1 MVAFLAMLLLPFS
14 LFSQEYGQNLFESFE
29 NGIPENWTQDT
40 VVGNVGWVKETG
52 GTLPTGAFDGQARLK
67 FSANATI
74 TTDAVARLITPDLN
88 KIAGGDSEQLNF
100 SEIIDPVL
108 IFAHA
113 QEKWTNDF
121 DVLRI
126 LYRTSADGK
135 WNKLKEYDN
144 YISKWTVDTVS
155 LAVVSGSPFLQLA
168 FEATDNLGRGVV
180 IDRVEVRSAPSCFAP
195 TMLTVENISNDSA
208 DIRWSGSWDVESF
221 SLKVSTVPLTPE
233 QLEDEA
239 FKADVFDEI
248 LKRTRK
254 ATVKN
259 LPADAKFY
267 FYIRSNCYGEYST
280 WAVDSFRTDNFL
292 EFPYFENFNY
302 RATPGYPTRME
313 GWYYGSSEDSFD
325 PFVNTGR
332 EDVKEKYS
340 NDTSFVLSFYG
351 KHYYLDFGGA
361 DGFMI
366 PAKGYSYAVM
376 PKLPD
381 TVDIEK
387 MYLSF
392 RTIRTEV
399 RASNYRIIVGMM
411 DNPRD
416 LNTFEAVDTIEIQS
430 VNVLEEPFVS
440 FKNYKGKG
448 KNIAFLSKFDVE
460 NCFNIDDLRLDYVSP
475 ITKVN
480 NFKIGIPSA
489 TSISIDFDA
498 DYANYEVVASTT
510 KVAESYLSTATN
522 VIRAT
527 IADKGVVDGLT
538 AGQHY
543 FVYVRATDGNEF
555 GEWSNV
561 RYVYMPGKVESLP
574 FMLGGEIDTKG
585 TSTHPNWSGGNTYIY
600 KVGKDIDKV
609 INSPAY
615 YNGAIALFNG
625 NTPSFEA
632 INASQNGISTAPTKF
647 IARCNVSSSVAF
659 IPGMYTALVM
669 PEITDFDNA
678 RVTFY
683 IQNLPD
689 NNAFSSTV
697 VGLLS
702 DANDISTFTP
712 IDTINLKDG
721 ESKNVFFDLGKHAS
735 KGKFFAIYAST
746 DDVAGKANDNR
757 FFIDNVEVV
766 NMPPCPDPIDFTF
779 TSAPNDPSKV
789 TMTWNANGANAWVVR
804 ISEQAYSPD
813 EMDGERAVYIYNDTV
828 STNSLT
834 LENLQFPKHKYY
846 YSLRSICDEETYG
859 EWTYFESFE
868 TECYTTEEL
877 PYVENFNK
885 YAVDVYSDVFAAPC
899 LATQLVQNSGKKD
912 YYPQIIN
919 ILGVLGNNRLALQK
933 QTNNNTYVAFPQM
946 EKSPSQLQISFDVYW
961 TDINTSISVGV
972 MENPYDSLS
981 FTEVKRITYTDG
993 RTNQTVRYVVS
1004 LADYAGKGE
1013 HIAISTNSDS
1023 KVYGM
1028 TMAEIFIDN
1037 VLIEEIN
1044 NCVRPE
1050 EVKLTEMFADSV
1062 RLEWKSMKDVNKWAV
1077 LLSNKELTLDE
1088 LLDPLKKEEEDKD
1101 PVLPPI
1107 LPPKKAAAEFDLR
1120 IDTVDS
1126 NPAIIRN
1133 LTPNTPYF
1141 VYVKSLC
1148 DDNSSSMWS
1157 NVVSI
1162 STACVEIS
1170 PENSPV
1176 ETFEANNRGVVPACF
1191 MVGNVSSKY
1200 DMSTMPMT
1208 AAGIAHSGN
1217 LSLYFSSQVSGT
1229 TISNGAYAI
1238 TSRINID
1245 DIRKLQ
1251 ISMWGSVGD
1260 PSYATVNYARS
1271 LIVGV
1276 ITDPFNIST
1285 FVPVDTLNLGIEWRP
1300 YDVSFANYDGDDY
1313 GGKGQYV
1320 MFMSDFNLDNV
1331 AFIDDITFGLQKD
1344 CYTSVEIGTVT
1355 DNSVDV
1361 VVKGTAPYQVVY
1373 SDKMLSEEELA
1384 NMESIDIEKGNST
1397 TISNLNSNT
1406 DYYVYARSTCDEA
1419 WSEWSTVEVVRTNC
1433 VATITLPYTDGFEKN
1448 LAYGYA
1454 ANPECWFSYYKKGD
1468 VVYPQVQENA
1478 YDGERSVLLE
1488 SASATEQAY
1497 LVTSEIADAAV
1508 AECMAVFYTQPY
1520 LDRGYSETPSL
1531 VVGVV
1536 DDVNN
1541 IADSFVPVDTIML
1554 SGYDWTRQ
1562 EVFFA
1567 NYGGKG
1573 AHIAFMSDYALNNQ
1587 LKGAFYIDDVLIEV
1601 VPKCARPKGFEFVAH
1616 TDTSITVSFTH
1627 DSAVK
1632 CEVMAGPVG
1641 FDPELKGAGII
1652 TESVNND
1659 TVEAKG
1665 LDANTEYDLYV
1676 RTFCNEVDAS
1686 PWTFAGTYFT
1696 VQDYIKELPYV
1707 YSFEDPTENAKWG
1720 FIQNGQTDKWYI
1732 GTDTAHAVAEKN
1744 DPNDNALYVSYDAG
1758 LTMEYLNYV
1767 APDAGGEN
1775 PPIIIKG
1782 TKAGE
1787 KEELNPQ
1794 SFSWAYRTV
1803 YFEPG
1808 VYDVSYTWTCTGN
1821 TDERGRTSTD
1831 FMKVVFVPSTASL
1844 CSDSRGGAGVNFG
1857 GDIVYMEPYRM
1868 EDYEDVIDASGSYY
1882 IEDPR
1887 AGQIEF
1893 PCMQGN
1899 NGWTTSACEVM
1910 IEEAGMYHMAF
1921 AWVNYQEGT
1930 TIEKIRS
1937 GAIDDISIVRQSC
1950 SAPYNLEKT
1959 SFGSSTSDFT
1969 WSSLEEG
1976 AEYIVKVTSNVRA
1989 NFEDLTDA
1997 DFDFIDTV
2005 STKSV
2010 TATGLTPSTYY
2021 NIYVATL
2028 CGADNVSSWSEPL
2041 GFETLCAPFKV
2052 DSLYTFDGIS
2062 SIPQCFVAGHKKT
2075 GSTNY
2080 KAPTISRNNS
2090 SYIFDRTGVYSSTSS
2105 ENGAAIQFTHPGGNN
2120 TTQGRGNAGGYLVFP
2135 MFEGDLN
2142 DYTLTF
2148 WMRCMY
2154 HNVSTDANGKH
2165 DFATTAYLGG
2175 TYARKISVGT
2185 MTDPNDPS
2193 TFELL
2198 QVCDYPYSSS
2208 VLSGKKVEDDPTGS
2222 NYWVKFSV
2230 PLANAQGQFLVF
2242 MDEDY
2247 GKRNNWVIIDDV
2259 MVSAKYCKE
2268 PENVIVESVKMN
2280 SAEITFNGEAEKYV
2294 VEISTS
2300 KDFDEVLVHDT
2311 ITSLSYSFENLE
2323 SKTQYFVRVQSVC
2336 SAFEKSDWS
2345 TITFKTLRGVVFD
2358 ETFPESMVCP
2368 DDWARS
2374 NDGKRVASVLD
2385 VNGAVFDYTPVSDS
2399 KSGWI
2404 SVDPIFEKGL
2414 FSSRHMVATL
2424 ANSSASWLFAPAL
2437 DLNDSTAKYHLSFNV
2452 ALTASTLSDP
2462 ISDEDKKDVGNK
2474 FVVLVSEDAGR
2485 TWLSSNITE
2494 WGSDG
2499 DYSLFD
2505 IPNTGAS
2512 YSVDLTKFAGKSI
2525 QIAFCAEALGAAGRT
2540 DLHLDDVHVN
2550 IFKEDLK
2557 QADICQSMDFEDEN
2571 FMITS
2576 DNLVIGENN
2585 FTKWSLASKEDVL
2598 NKLTLNVVAMKETY
2612 LPVVNICEEGSYSDN
2627 ENGFIGLTKSG
2638 RYKRKL
2644 PSVNNCDSVV
2654 ILDLN
2659 VIPVVKQQIFDTI
2672 CQGQVFTWN
2681 GKEYSRTG
2689 IYSETLQSVV
2699 TGCDSIVTLVLT
2711 VNAAISYT
2719 EYAYICYGES
2729 YDFYG
2734 QTITESGSYEK
2745 LIKTPGAC
2753 DSLVTLVATV
2763 LPDYTNVVINDVIAE
2778 GEVYNKNGFVGITKP
2793 GKYELPLKSKVGDC
2807 DSIVTLNLVVG
2818 TATDYAEVNICFGET
2833 YQFGSQTISTS
2844 GQYIEKF
2851 AEDSIVLLNAT
2862 VLPDLRQTIDVNIC
2876 KGESYNKN
2884 GFENLTETG
2893 TYTKEYR
2900 SVDGCDSTI
2909 TLNLRVLNGETI
2921 KVTDTITTAEL
2932 PYDYMTL
2939 HYDVSTTPGTYKGT
2953 VVLEAENCKD
2963 IIEHTLVVLL
2973 EDAIDNVEETE
2984 LVLIPNPVNASGTLY
2999 VEAEFTV
3006 DEREGMLVEVFNS
3019 IGQRVY
3025 VDAPSV
3031 YPVEINGL
3039 SERGVYV
3046 VRIITGEGSIYQGKV
3061 VVK

>member
-14 LFSQEYGQNLFESFE
+14 IFSQEYGQNLFESFE
-29 NGIPENWTQDT
+29 NGIPENWYQDT
-40 VVGNVGWVKETG
+40 ISGNAGWVKETG

-67 FSANATI
+67 FTANATV

-88 KIAGGDSEQLNF
+88 KIGGGDSEQLIF
-100 SEIIDPVL
+100 SQIIDPVL

-144 YISKWTVDTVS
+144 YISKWTVDTIS

-221 SLKVSTVPLTPE
+221 SLKVSTVPLTAE
-233 QLEDEA
+233 QLEDQS
-239 FKADVFDEI
+239 FQADVFDKVLE
-248 LKRTRK
+248 RTRK

-292 EFPYFENFNY
+292 KFPYFENFNF
-302 RATPGYPTRME
+302 RSTPGYPTRME

-332 EDVKEKYS
+332 EDTKEKYS

-361 DGFMI
+361 TGFMI
-366 PAKGYSYAVM
+366 PAKSYSYAVM

-381 TVDIEK
+381 SVNIEK

-392 RTIRTEV
+392 KTIRTEV
-399 RASNYRIIVGMM
+399 MSSNYRIIVGMM
-411 DNPRD
+411 ENPRD

-430 VNVLEEPFVS
+430 VNVLEEPFVY
-440 FKNYKGKG
+440 FKNYTGKG
-448 KNIAFLSKFDVE
+448 KNIAFLSRFDVE
-460 NCFNIDDLRLDYVSP
+460 NCFNIDDLRLDYVSSVA
-475 ITKVN
+475 KVN
-480 NFKIGIPSA
+480 DFKIGIPSS
-489 TSISIDFDA
+489 TSISIDVDA
-498 DYANYEVVASTT
+498 DYANYEVVVSPAKVADSLLSTT
-510 KVAESYLSTATN
+510 TATG
-522 VIRAT
+522 VVRKT
-527 IADKGVVDGLT
+527 IADKGVIDGLT

-543 FVYVRATDGNEF
+543 FVYVRATDGKEF

-561 RYVYMPGKVESLP
+561 RYVYMPGKVETLP

-647 IARCNVSSSVAF
+647 VARCNVSSSVAF

-683 IQNLPD
+683 IQNIAD

-712 IDTINLKDG
+712 IDTINLNDG
-721 ESKNVFFDLGKHAS
+721 ESKNVFYDLGKHSA

-746 DDVAGKANDNR
+746 DDIEGKAKDNR
-757 FFIDNVEVV
+757 FFIDNIEVV
-766 NMPPCPDPIDFTF
+766 NMPPCPDPTNFTF

-789 TMTWNANGANAWVVR
+789 TMTWDANGANAWVVR

-813 EMDGERAVYIYNDTV
+813 DMDSEKAVYVYNDTV
-828 STNSLT
+828 KTNSLT

-846 YSLRSICDEETYG
+846 YSLRSICDAETFG

-868 TECYTTEEL
+868 TECYTTEKL
-877 PYVENFNK
+877 PYVEDFND
-885 YAVDVYSDVFAAPC
+885 YTVNIQSEVLTAPC
-899 LATQLVQNSGKKD
+899 LYTQMVKSTFQNAF
-912 YYPQIIN
+912 YPHVIN
-919 ILGVLGNNRLALQK
+919 ILGVLGNNRFAFQK
-933 QTNNNTYVAFPQM
+933 QTNGMDTYVAFPRM
-946 EKSPSQLQISFDVYW
+946 EKLPNQLQISFDVYW
-961 TDINTSISVGV
+961 TEINTSISVGV

-981 FTEVKRITYTDG
+981 FNEVKRITYADG

-1004 LADYAGKGE
+1004 LADYTGKGE
-1013 HIAISTNSDS
+1013 YIAISTNSDS
-1023 KVYGM
+1023 KKHGM
-1028 TMAEIFIDN
+1028 SAAEIFIDN
-1037 VLIEEIN
+1037 VVIEEIN

-1062 RLEWKSMKDVNKWAV
+1062 RLEWKQIKDVNKWAV
-1077 LLSNKELTLDE
+1077 LLSSKELTLE
-1088 LLDPLKKEEEDKD
+1088 QLLDPLKQEEKEEE
-1101 PVLPPI
+1101 PLLPPI
-1107 LPPKKAAAEFDLR
+1107 KTAAAAFDVR

-1148 DDNSSSMWS
+1148 DDNSASMWS
-1157 NVVSI
+1157 NVISI
-1162 STACVEIS
+1162 STACVDIV
-1170 PENSPV
+1170 PGTSPV
-1176 ETFEANNRGVVPACF
+1176 ENFDANDRGSVPTCF
-1191 MVGNVSSKY
+1191 MVGNVSSRY
-1200 DMSTMPMT
+1200 DMNAMPMT
-1208 AAGIAHSGN
+1208 TPAFAHSGS
-1217 LSLYFSSQVSGT
+1217 LSLQFRSQVSGT
-1229 TISNGAYAI
+1229 TITNGAYAI

-1245 DIRKLQ
+1245 DINKLH
-1251 ISMWGSVGD
+1251 ISLWGCVGD
-1260 PSYATVNYARS
+1260 PGYATVNYARS
-1271 LIVGV
+1271 LIIGV
-1276 ITDPFNIST
+1276 VTDPFNIST
-1285 FVPVDTLNLGIEWRP
+1285 FLPVDTLNLGIEWRP
-1300 YDVSFANYDGDDY
+1300 YDISFAKDDKYY
-1313 GGKGQYV
+1313 GAGEDYYV
-1320 MFMSDFNLDNV
+1320 IFMSDFNLDNI
-1331 AFIDDITFGLQKD
+1331 AFIDDITFGLQKN
-1344 CYTSVEIGTVT
+1344 CYTSVELSNVKE
-1355 DNSVDV
+1355 NSVDV
-1361 VVKGTAPYQVVY
+1361 LVSGTAPYQVVY
-1373 SDKMLSEEELA
+1373 SDKMLSDEELG
-1384 NMESIDIEKGNST
+1384 NMKPIDIEKGNST

-1406 DYYVYARSTCDEA
+1406 NYYVYARSTCDKV

-1433 VATITLPYTDGFEKN
+1433 VEKLTLPFMDGFEKN

-1454 ANPECWFSYYKKGD
+1454 ANPDCWFSYYKKGD
-1468 VVYPQVQENA
+1468 VVYPQVHLNA
-1478 YDGERSVLLE
+1478 YKGERSVLLE

-1508 AECMAVFYTQPY
+1508 AECMAVFYAQPY
-1520 LDRGYSETPSL
+1520 LDRGYTEIPAL

-1536 DDVNN
+1536 EDINN

-1554 SGYDWTRQ
+1554 SGSDWARQ

-1573 AHIAFMSDYALNNQ
+1573 THVAFMSDYALNNQ
-1587 LKGAFYIDDVLIEV
+1587 LKGSFFIDDVLIEV
-1601 VPKCARPKGFEFVAH
+1601 VPKCARPKEFAFVAH
-1616 TDTSITVSFTH
+1616 TDTSISVSFKH

-1632 CEVMAGPVG
+1632 CEVIAGPVG

-1652 TESVNND
+1652 TECASND
-1659 TVEAKG
+1659 TAEAKG
-1665 LDANTEYDLYV
+1665 LTQNTKYDLYV

-1696 VQDYIKELPYV
+1696 VPEYIKELPYV
-1707 YSFEDPTENAKWG
+1707 YSFDDPSENAKWG
-1720 FIQNGQTDKWYI
+1720 FVQDNQTDKWYI
-1732 GTDTAHAVAEKN
+1732 GTDTAYAVSETNTN
-1744 DPNDNALYVSYDAG
+1744 DTALYVSFDGG
-1758 LTMEYLNYV
+1758 LSMKYLNYV
-1767 APDAGGEN
+1767 VSEGGSEN
-1775 PPIIIKG
+1775 PPIKLAPR
-1782 TKAGE
+1782 KLS
-1787 KEELNPQ
+1787 KEGSEAVLNPY

-1803 YFEPG
+1803 YLEAG

-1821 TDERGRTSTD
+1821 TDGRTSTD
-1831 FMKVVFVPSTASL
+1831 FMKVVFVPSTATL
-1844 CSDSRGGAGVNFG
+1844 CSDNRGGAGINFD
-1857 GDIVYMEPYRM
+1857 GDITYMTPYRM
-1868 EDYEDVIDASGSYY
+1868 EGYVDLIDASGSYY

-1887 AGQIEF
+1887 AGQIEY

-1899 NGWTTSACEVM
+1899 SGWTKSQCEVM
-1910 IEEAGMYHMAF
+1910 IEEAGMYNMAF
-1921 AWVNYQEGT
+1921 AWVNYPEGT
-1930 TIEKIRS
+1930 TTETIRS

-1976 AEYIVKVTSNVRA
+1976 VEYIVKVTSNVKA

-2005 STKSV
+2005 STKYV
-2010 TATGLTPSTYY
+2010 KATGLAPSTYY

-2028 CGADNVSSWSEPL
+2028 CGADNASSWSEPL

-2052 DSLYTFDGIS
+2052 DSVYTFDGIS
-2062 SIPQCFVAGHKKT
+2062 AIPQCFVAGHKKT

-2080 KAPTISRNNS
+2080 KVPTIARNNS
-2090 SYIFDRTGVYSSTSS
+2090 SYIFDRTGVYSSTLS
-2105 ENGAAIQFTHPGGNN
+2105 ENGAAIQITHPGGNN

-2148 WMRCMY
+2148 WMRCIY
-2154 HNVSTDANGKH
+2154 NDVKADADGKH
-2165 DFATTAYLGG
+2165 ALTTAYVGG
-2175 TYARKISVGT
+2175 TYARRISVGT

-2193 TFELL
+2193 TFKLL
-2198 QVCDYPYSSS
+2198 QVCTYPYNSSA
-2208 VLSGKKVEDDPTGS
+2208 LSGKKLEDDVTGS

-2230 PLANAQGQFLVF
+2230 PLASAQGQFLVF

-2247 GKRNNWVIIDDV
+2247 GKRYNWVMIDDV

-2268 PENVIVESVKMN
+2268 PENVIVESVKKN
-2280 SAEITFNGEAEKYV
+2280 SAEITFKGEAEKYV
-2294 VEISTS
+2294 VELSTN
-2300 KDFDEVLVHDT
+2300 KEFDKVLVRDT
-2311 ITSLSYSFENLE
+2311 ITSLSYKFEQLD
-2323 SKTQYFVRVQSVC
+2323 SKTQYFVRVQSIC
-2336 SAFEKSDWS
+2336 SVFEKSDWS

-2368 DDWARS
+2368 DDWTRS

-2385 VNGAVFDYTPVSDS
+2385 VKETKFDYTPADS
-2399 KSGWI
+2399 KNGWA
-2404 SVDPIFEKGL
+2404 SVEPMFENGL
-2414 FSSRHMVATL
+2414 FSSRHMAALLV
-2424 ANSSASWLFAPAL
+2424 NSSASWLFTPGL
-2437 DLNDSTAKYHLSFNV
+2437 DLNDATAKYHLSFNV
-2452 ALTASTLSDP
+2452 ALTAMGLNEP
-2462 ISDEDKKDVGNK
+2462 ISDEDKKDVNNK
-2474 FVVLVSEDAGR
+2474 FVVLVSDDGGK

-2494 WGSDG
+2494 WGSNG

-2512 YSVDLTKFAGKSI
+2512 YSVDLTKYAGKSI
-2525 QIAFCAEALGAAGRT
+2525 QIAFCAEALGAAGAT
-2540 DLHLDDVHVN
+2540 ELHLDDVHVN
-2550 IFKEDLK
+2550 VYREDLK
-2557 QADICQSMDFEDEN
+2557 QVPLCQSMDFEDEN

-2576 DNLVIGENN
+2576 DNLTIGEND
-2585 FTKWSLASKEDVL
+2585 FTKWTLSSKEDVL
-2598 NKLTLNVVAMKETY
+2598 YKLVLDVTEMKETY

-2627 ENGFIGLTKSG
+2627 QNGFIGLTKSG

-2644 PSVNNCDSVV
+2644 RSVNGCDSVV

-2659 VIPVVKQQIFDTI
+2659 IVPAVEHQIFDTI
-2672 CQGQVFTWN
+2672 CQGQSITWN
-2681 GKEYSRTG
+2681 GKEYNRTG
-2689 IYSETLQSVV
+2689 IYSDTLPSVL
-2699 TGCDSIVTLVLT
+2699 TGCDSIVSLVLT
-2711 VNAAISYT
+2711 VNAAIPYT
-2719 EYAYICYGES
+2719 EYAYICHGES

-2734 QTITESGSYEK
+2734 KSITESGSYEH
-2745 LIKTPGAC
+2745 LVKTPGSC

-2763 LPDYTNVVINDVIAE
+2763 LPDYSNIVINDAIAE
-2778 GEVYNKNGFVGITKP
+2778 GEVYNKNGFVGLTTP
-2793 GKYELPLKSKVGDC
+2793 GSYKLPLKSKVGDC
-2807 DSIVTLNLVVG
+2807 DSIITLNLVVG
-2818 TATDYAEVNICFGET
+2818 NVNYYEDVNLCFGDT
-2833 YQFGSQTISTS
+2833 LQFGSQTITQS
-2844 GQYIEKF
+2844 GQYIVEF
-2851 AEDSIVLLNAT
+2851 TADSVVLFNVTA
-2862 VLPDLRQTIDVNIC
+2862 LPDLRQTLDVVIC
-2876 KGESYNKN
+2876 KGESYNEN
-2884 GFENLTETG
+2884 GFTNKTETG
-2893 TYTKEYR
+2893 VYTLPLT

-2909 TLNLRVLNGETI
+2909 TLNLTVLNGETI
-2921 KVTDTITTAEL
+2921 QVVDTITTAEL
-2932 PYDYMTL
+2932 PYDYMDL
-2939 HYDVSTTPGTYKGT
+2939 HYDVATAPGTYKET
-2953 VVLEAENCKD
+2953 IVIEAENCKD
-2963 IIEHTLVVLL
+2963 IIEHTLVVVLA
-2973 EDAIDNVEETE
+2973 DAIDNVEQTD
-2984 LVLIPNPVNASGTLY
+2984 LMLIPNPVNANSTLY
-2999 VEAEFTV
+2999 VEADFTAN
-3006 DEREGMLVEVFNS
+3006 ERKDMLVEVFNAV
-3019 IGQRVY
+3019 GQRVY
-3025 VDAPSV
+3025 AETPVV
-3031 YPVEINGL
+3031 YPIAIDGL
-3039 SERGVYV
+3039 TERGVYV
-3046 VRIITGEGSIYQGKV
+3046 VRIITGEGTMYQGKV

>member
-1 MVAFLAMLLLPFS
+1 MKKDLHKLVAFLAMLLLPFS
-14 LFSQEYGQNLFESFE
+14 IFSQEYGQNLFESFE
-29 NGIPENWTQDT
+29 NGIPENWYQDT
-40 VVGNVGWVKETG
+40 ISGNAGWVKETG

-67 FSANATI
+67 FTANANV

-88 KIAGGDSEQLNF
+88 KIGGGDSEQLIF
-100 SEIIDPVL
+100 SQIIDPVL

-144 YISKWTVDTVS
+144 YISKWTVDTIS

-168 FEATDNLGRGVV
+168 FEATDNLGRGIV

-221 SLKVSTVPLTPE
+221 SLKVSTVPLTAE
-233 QLEDEA
+233 QLEDQS
-239 FKADVFDEI
+239 FQADVFDKVLE
-248 LKRTRK
+248 RTRK

-267 FYIRSNCYGEYST
+267 FYIRSNCFGEYST

-292 EFPYFENFNY
+292 KFPYFENFNF
-302 RATPGYPTRME
+302 RSAPGYPTRME

-332 EDVKEKYS
+332 DELKEKYS

-351 KHYYLDFGGA
+351 KHYYLDFGGPT
-361 DGFMI
+361 GFMI
-366 PAKGYSYAVM
+366 PAKSYSYAVM

-381 TVDIEK
+381 SVNIEK

-392 RTIRTEV
+392 KTIRTEV
-399 RASNYRIIVGMM
+399 MSSNYRIIVGMM

-430 VNVLEEPFVS
+430 VNVLEEPFIS

-460 NCFNIDDLRLDYVSP
+460 NCFNIDDLRLDYVSSVA
-475 ITKVN
+475 KVN
-480 NFKIGIPSA
+480 DFKIGIPSS
-489 TSISIDFDA
+489 TSISIDVDA
-498 DYANYEVVASTT
+498 DYANYEVVVSPAKVADSLLSTT
-510 KVAESYLSTATN
+510 TATG
-522 VIRAT
+522 VVRKT

-543 FVYVRATDGNEF
+543 FVYVRATDGTTF

-561 RYVYMPGKVESLP
+561 RYVYMPGKVETLP
-574 FMLGGEIDTKG
+574 FMVGGNIDDFN
-585 TSTHPNWSGGNTYIY
+585 SPHPDWSGNNTYTY
-600 KVGKDIDKV
+600 KVGKDIEKV
-609 INSPAY
+609 INIPY
-615 YNGAIALFNG
+615 FYKGTVTLFNNYTG
-625 NTPSFEA
+625 PSWSVEKDLAGAPSKFA
-632 INASQNGISTAPTKF
+632 I
-647 IARCNVSSSVAF
+647 RCNVSGLTAF
-659 IPGMYTALVM
+659 VPGVYTTLVM

-683 IQNLPD
+683 IQNIAD

-721 ESKNVFFDLGKHAS
+721 EGKNVFFDLGKHKA
-735 KGKFFAIYAST
+735 KGKFFAIYGST
-746 DDVAGKANDNR
+746 DDVEGKAVDNR
-757 FFIDNVEVV
+757 FFVDNIEFV
-766 NMPPCPDPIDFTF
+766 NIPPCPDPTNIIF

-789 TMTWNANGANAWVVR
+789 TMTWDANGANAWVVR

-813 EMDGERAVYIYNDTV
+813 DMDSEKAVYVYNDTV
-828 STNSLT
+828 KTNSLL
-834 LENLQFPKHKYY
+834 LENLKFPKHKYY
-846 YSLRSICDEETYG
+846 YSLRSICDAETLG

-868 TECYTTEEL
+868 TECYTTEKL
-877 PYVENFNK
+877 PYVEDFND
-885 YAVDVYSDVFAAPC
+885 YTVSIQSEVLTAPC
-899 LATQLVQNSGKKD
+899 LYTQMVKSTFQNAF
-912 YYPQIIN
+912 YPHVIN
-919 ILGVLGNNRLALQK
+919 ILGVLGNNRFAFQK
-933 QTNNNTYVAFPQM
+933 QTNGMDTYVAFPRM
-946 EKSPSQLQISFDVYW
+946 EKLPNQLQISFDVYW
-961 TDINTSISVGV
+961 TEINTSISVGV

-981 FTEVKRITYTDG
+981 FNEVKRITYADG

-1004 LADYAGKGE
+1004 LADYTGKGE
-1013 HIAISTNSDS
+1013 YIAISTNSDS
-1023 KVYGM
+1023 KKHGM
-1028 TMAEIFIDN
+1028 SAAEIFIDN
-1037 VLIEEIN
+1037 VVIEEIN

-1062 RLEWKSMKDVNKWAV
+1062 RLEWKQIKDVNKWAV
-1077 LLSNKELTLDE
+1077 LLSSKELTLE
-1088 LLDPLKKEEEDKD
+1088 QLLDPLKKEEE
-1101 PVLPPI
+1101 PLLPP
-1107 LPPKKAAAEFDLR
+1107 LPPKKAAAAFDVR

-1148 DDNSSSMWS
+1148 DDNSASMWS
-1157 NVVSI
+1157 NVISI
-1162 STACVEIS
+1162 STACVDIV
-1170 PENSPV
+1170 PGTSPV
-1176 ETFEANNRGVVPACF
+1176 ENFDANGRGSVPSCF
-1191 MVGNVSSKY
+1191 MVGNVSSRY
-1200 DMSTMPMT
+1200 DMNAMPMT
-1208 AAGIAHSGN
+1208 TTAFAHSGS
-1217 LSLYFSSQVSGT
+1217 LSLQFRSQVSGT
-1229 TISNGAYAI
+1229 TITNGAYAI
-1238 TSRINID
+1238 TPRINID
-1245 DIRKLQ
+1245 DINKLH
-1251 ISMWGSVGD
+1251 ISLWGCVGD
-1260 PSYATVNYARS
+1260 PGYATVNYARS

-1300 YDVSFANYDGDDY
+1300 YDVNFANYDGDDY

-1331 AFIDDITFGLQKD
+1331 AFIDDITFSLQKD
-1344 CYTSVEIGTVT
+1344 CYTSVEIGKVT

-1361 VVKGTAPYQVVY
+1361 IVKGTAPYQVVY
-1373 SDKMLSEEELA
+1373 SDKMLSEEELGS
-1384 NMESIDIEKGNST
+1384 MKPIDIEKGNST
-1397 TISNLNSNT
+1397 TIGNLNSNT
-1406 DYYVYARSTCDEA
+1406 DYYVYARSTCAEA

-1454 ANPECWFSYYKKGD
+1454 ANPDCWFSYYKKGD
-1468 VVYPQVQENA
+1468 AVYPQVHQNA
-1478 YDGERSVLLE
+1478 YTGQRSVLLE

-1508 AECMAVFYTQPY
+1508 AECMAVFYAQPY
-1520 LDRGYSETPSL
+1520 LDRGYTETPSL

-1536 DDVNN
+1536 EDINN

-1554 SGYDWTRQ
+1554 SGRDWSRI
-1562 EVFFA
+1562 EVVFA
-1567 NYGGKG
+1567 NYAGKG
-1573 AHIAFMSDYALNNQ
+1573 THIAFMSDYALNNQ
-1587 LKGAFYIDDVLIEV
+1587 LKGSFFIDDVLIEV
-1601 VPKCARPKGFEFVAH
+1601 VPKCARPKEFAFVAH
-1616 TDTSITVSFTH
+1616 TDTSISVSFKH

-1632 CEVMAGPVG
+1632 CEVIAGPVG

-1652 TESVNND
+1652 TECANND
-1659 TVEAKG
+1659 TAEAKG
-1665 LDANTEYDLYV
+1665 LAQNTKYDLYV

-1696 VQDYIKELPYV
+1696 VPEYIKELPYV
-1707 YSFEDPTENAKWG
+1707 YSFDDPSENAKWG
-1720 FIQNGQTDKWYI
+1720 FVQDNQTDKWYI
-1732 GTDTAHAVAEKN
+1732 GTDTAYAVSETNTN
-1744 DPNDNALYVSYDAG
+1744 DTALYVSFDGG
-1758 LTMEYLNYV
+1758 LSMKYLNYV
-1767 APDAGGEN
+1767 VSEGGGEN
-1775 PPIIIKG
+1775 PPIKFAPR
-1782 TKAGE
+1782 KLS
-1787 KEELNPQ
+1787 KEDTAEEMNPQ

-1803 YFEPG
+1803 YLEKG

-1821 TDERGRTSTD
+1821 TDGRTSTD
-1831 FMKVVFVPSTASL
+1831 FMKVVFVPSTATL
-1844 CSDSRGGAGVNFG
+1844 CSDSRRGAGINFD
-1857 GDIVYMEPYRM
+1857 GDIIYMSPYRM
-1868 EDYEDVIDASGSYY
+1868 EGYVDIIDASGSYY

-1887 AGQIEF
+1887 AGQIEY

-1899 NGWTTSACEVM
+1899 SGWTKSQCEVM
-1910 IEEAGMYHMAF
+1910 IEEAGMYNMAF

-1930 TIEKIRS
+1930 TTETIRS

-2010 TATGLTPSTYY
+2010 KATGLTPSTYY

-2028 CGADNVSSWSEPL
+2028 CGADDVSGWSEPL

-2062 SIPQCFVAGHKKT
+2062 AIPQCFVAGHKGTTT
-2075 GSTNY
+2075 GYN
-2080 KAPTISRNNS
+2080 PRVGVNNG
-2090 SYIFDRTGVYSSTSS
+2090 SYTYDRSGDADGGAITFRERTSAS
-2105 ENGAAIQFTHPGGNN
+2105 Q
-2120 TTQGRGNAGGYLVFP
+2120 AGGYLVLP
-2135 MFEGDLN
+2135 MFEGNLN
-2142 DYTLTF
+2142 DHTLTF
-2148 WMRCMY
+2148 WMRCILP
-2154 HNVSTDANGKH
+2154 
-2165 DFATTAYLGG
+2165 TASGSLYEYRSHLGS
-2175 TYARKISVGT
+2175 TYARRISVGT
-2185 MTDPNDPS
+2185 MSDPNDPS
-2193 TFELL
+2193 TFKRLEIC
-2198 QVCDYPYSSS
+2198 QYPYSNQIAAMGSNIS
-2208 VLSGKKVEDDPTGS
+2208 NDPTGCD
-2222 NYWVKFSV
+2222 YWVKFSIS
-2230 PLANAQGQFLVF
+2230 LKDAQGQFIVF

-2247 GKRNNWVIIDDV
+2247 KTLVASRYTRNAVFIDDI
-2259 MVSAKYCKE
+2259 MVSSKYCQE
-2268 PENVIVESVKMN
+2268 PAGVTVDSVKMN
-2280 SAEITFNGEAEKYV
+2280 SAVVNFKGEAEKYV
-2294 VEISTS
+2294 VELSTN
-2300 KDFDEVLVHDT
+2300 KEFDKVLVCDT
-2311 ITSLSYSFENLE
+2311 ITSLSYKFEKLE
-2323 SKTQYFVRVQSVC
+2323 AKTQYFVRIQSIC

-2368 DDWARS
+2368 DDWTRS

-2385 VNGAVFDYTPVSDS
+2385 VKETKFDYTPADS
-2399 KSGWI
+2399 KNGWA
-2404 SVDPIFEKGL
+2404 SVEPMFENGL
-2414 FSSRHMVATL
+2414 FSSRHMAASLV
-2424 ANSSASWLFAPAL
+2424 NSSASWLFTPGL
-2437 DLNDSTAKYHLSFNV
+2437 DLNDATAKYHLSFNV
-2452 ALTASTLSDP
+2452 ALTAMGLNEP

-2474 FVVLVSEDAGR
+2474 FVVLVSEDGGK

-2494 WGSDG
+2494 WGSNG

-2512 YSVDLTKFAGKSI
+2512 YSVDLTKYAGKSI
-2525 QIAFCAEALGAAGRT
+2525 QIAFCAEALGAAGAT
-2540 DLHLDDVHVN
+2540 ELHLDDVHVN
-2550 IFKEDLK
+2550 VYREDLK
-2557 QADICQSMDFEDEN
+2557 QVPLCQSMDFEDEN

-2576 DNLVIGENN
+2576 DNLTIGEND
-2585 FTKWSLASKEDVL
+2585 FTKWTLSSKEDVL
-2598 NKLTLNVVAMKETY
+2598 YKLVLNVTEMKETY

-2627 ENGFIGLTKSG
+2627 QNGFIGLTKSG

-2644 PSVNNCDSVV
+2644 PSVNGCDSVV

-2659 VIPVVKQQIFDTI
+2659 IVPAVEHQIFDTI
-2672 CQGQVFTWN
+2672 CQGQSITWN
-2681 GKEYSRTG
+2681 GKEYNRTG
-2689 IYSETLQSVV
+2689 IYSHTLPSVL
-2699 TGCDSIVTLVLT
+2699 TGCDSIVSLVLT
-2711 VNAAISYT
+2711 VNAAIPYT
-2719 EYAYICYGES
+2719 EYAYICHGES

-2734 QTITESGSYEK
+2734 KSITESGSYEH
-2745 LIKTPGAC
+2745 LVKTPGSC

-2763 LPDYTNVVINDVIAE
+2763 LPDYSNIVINDAIAE
-2778 GEVYNKNGFVGITKP
+2778 GEVYNKNGFVGLTTP
-2793 GKYELPLKSKVGDC
+2793 GSYKLPLKSKVGDC
-2807 DSIVTLNLVVG
+2807 DSIITLNLVVG
-2818 TATDYAEVNICFGET
+2818 NANYYENVNLCFGDT
-2833 YQFGSQTISTS
+2833 LQFGSQTITQS
-2844 GQYIEKF
+2844 GQYIVEF
-2851 AEDSIVLLNAT
+2851 TADSVVLFNVTA
-2862 VLPDLRQTIDVNIC
+2862 LPDLRQTLDVVIC
-2876 KGESYNKN
+2876 KGESYNEN
-2884 GFENLTETG
+2884 GFENLTESG
-2893 TYTKEYR
+2893 TYTKEYL

-2921 KVTDTITTAEL
+2921 YVTDTVTTAEL
-2932 PYDYMTL
+2932 PYDYMDL
-2939 HYDVSTTPGTYKGT
+2939 HYDVATAPGTYKET
-2953 VVLEAENCKD
+2953 IVIEAENCKD
-2963 IIEHTLVVLL
+2963 IIEHTLVVVLA
-2973 EDAIDNVEETE
+2973 DAIDNVEQTD
-2984 LVLIPNPVNASGTLY
+2984 LMLIPNPVNANSTLY
-2999 VEAEFTV
+2999 VEADFTAN
-3006 DEREGMLVEVFNS
+3006 ERKDMLVEVFNAV
-3019 IGQRVY
+3019 GQCVY
-3025 VDAPSV
+3025 AETPVV
-3031 YPVEINGL
+3031 YPIAIDGL
-3039 SERGVYV
+3039 TERGVYV
-3046 VRIITGEGSIYQGKV
+3046 VRIITGEGTMYQGKV